1 MTFQPGN
8 QEAKKKGKNKK
19 TIDREKA
26 LELFQQQ
33 ILKEIVPVLRS
44 ALASAQGLTVMYQK
58 KKVKNSKTG
67 KYERT
72 GEMVKVTSQDRV
84 QELLNGNREGD
95 DWYYITTKDPNIAAI
110 KELFDRAFGKSKE
123 SIEVK
128 HTGSKVFILDNIK

>member
-1 MTFQPGN
+1 MTFQIGN

-128 HTGSKVFILDNIK
+128 HTGSKVFLID